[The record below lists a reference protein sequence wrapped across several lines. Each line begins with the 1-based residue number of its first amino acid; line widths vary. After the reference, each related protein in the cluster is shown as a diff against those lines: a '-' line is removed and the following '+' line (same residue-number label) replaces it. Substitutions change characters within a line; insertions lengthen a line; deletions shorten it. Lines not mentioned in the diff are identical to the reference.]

1 MVVVLKRGTGEEEI
15 KQVESLSESLNL
27 SCHVS
32 MGMERVVIGVIGD
45 DRYMSVERFEAL
57 ECVEQVVRVLKPF
70 KLVSREFHSE
80 DISVD
85 IGNVSVGG
93 GKFVVM
99 AGPCAVEDRP
109 MIEEIAAFLSE
120 MGVKVI
126 RGGAF
131 KPRTS
136 PYSFQ
141 GLGEVGLRYLR
152 EASDRYGLK
161 TVTEVTG
168 EGTLEAVYEMSDILQ
183 IGARN
188 SQNFQLIQKVAE
200 KGKPILL
207 KKGFMNTVEELL
219 LSAEYI
225 ASKGNMSIILCERG
239 IRTFE
244 TSTRNT
250 LDISA
255 VPLIKLQ
262 SPLPIIVDPSHAAGR
277 RDLIIPLSR
286 AALAAGANGIE
297 VEIHPRPEMALSD
310 SKQSLSF
317 GEFEKLMDSL
327 GALADSAE
335 LLLT

>member
-1 MVVVLKRGTGEEEI
+1 MRGGEMVVVLKRGTGEEEI

-32 MGMERVVIGVIGD
+32 RGLERVVIGVIGD

-80 DISVD
+80 DISVE
-85 IGNVSVGG
+85 IGDLSVGE
-93 GKFVVM
+93 GKFIVM
-99 AGPCAVEDRP
+99 AGPCAIEDRP
-109 MIEEIAAFLSE
+109 MMEESAAFLSE
-120 MGVKVI
+120 MGVRVI

-141 GLGEVGLRYLR
+141 GLGEIGLRYLR
-152 EASDRYGLK
+152 EAADHYGLK

-168 EGTLEAVYEMSDILQ
+168 EGTLEAVSEMSDILQ

-200 KGKPILL
+200 KRKPILL

-225 ASKGNMSIILCERG
+225 ASRGNMS
-239 IRTFE
+239 
-244 TSTRNT
+244 
-250 LDISA
+250 
-255 VPLIKLQ
+255 IKLQ
-262 SPLPIIVDPSHAAGR
+262 SPLPVIVDPSHASGR

-286 AALAAGANGIE
+286 AALAVGANGIE
-297 VEIHPRPEMALSD
+297 VEVHPRPEKALSD

-317 GEFEKLMDSL
+317 GEFEKLMNSL
-327 GALADSAE
+327 EQLADATE
-335 LLLT
+335 LSLT